1 MIVPK
6 MQQARNGGRGST
18 EDSRGPT
25 CSRASSLRWRRRAHA
40 AGPARRGDR
49 LVLSQRVIVCA
60 LAICAAFLFVAL
72 AAAAIFNVA
81 AKADRRVSSAGW
93 ESIGSTVLD
102 EGALSTTP
110 ICLSPTGPAMEHV
123 RGPKASSVA
132 PASLAL
138 ICASN
143 LLAGMLAATVST
155 TTVVVE
161 VAMVVGA
168 GLVDAGRSD
177 CVPG

>member
-1 MIVPK
+1 M
-6 MQQARNGGRGST
+6 
-18 EDSRGPT
+18 
-25 CSRASSLRWRRRAHA
+25 
-40 AGPARRGDR
+40 
-49 LVLSQRVIVCA
+49 LSQRMIVSA
-60 LAICAAFLFVAL
+60 LGICAAVLFVVL
-72 AAAAIFNVA
+72 AAAANFIVA
-81 AKADRRVSSAGW
+81 AKADRRSSSAGR

-132 PASLAL
+132 PASLTL

>member
-1 MIVPK
+1 
-6 MQQARNGGRGST
+6 
-18 EDSRGPT
+18 
-25 CSRASSLRWRRRAHA
+25 
-40 AGPARRGDR
+40 
-49 LVLSQRVIVCA
+49 
-60 LAICAAFLFVAL
+60 
-72 AAAAIFNVA
+72 
-81 AKADRRVSSAGW
+81 
-93 ESIGSTVLD
+93 
-102 EGALSTTP
+102 
-110 ICLSPTGPAMEHV
+110 MEHV

-161 VAMVVGA
+161 VAMVIGA
-168 GLVDAGRSD
+168 GLVDAGCSD

>member
-1 MIVPK
+1 M
-6 MQQARNGGRGST
+6 
-18 EDSRGPT
+18 
-25 CSRASSLRWRRRAHA
+25 
-40 AGPARRGDR
+40 
-49 LVLSQRVIVCA
+49 LSQRVIVCA
-60 LAICAAFLFVAL
+60 LAICAAVLFVAL
-72 AAAAIFNVA
+72 AAAANFIVTA
-81 AKADRRVSSAGW
+81 EADRRGSSAGR
-93 ESIGSTVLD
+93 ESIGKPLLR

-110 ICLSPTGPAMEHV
+110 ICLSSTGPAMEHV

-132 PASLAL
+132 PASLTL